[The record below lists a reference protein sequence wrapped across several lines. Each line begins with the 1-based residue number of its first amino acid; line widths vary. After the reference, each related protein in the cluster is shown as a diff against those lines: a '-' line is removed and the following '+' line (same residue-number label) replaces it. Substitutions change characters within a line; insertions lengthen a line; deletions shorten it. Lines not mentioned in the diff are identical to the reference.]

1 MSVWMF
7 SDPIRLPVYLLWNQ
21 PLRFLLCPERLIF
34 IFFQFVQ
41 KPHKET
47 PFLSGTIRVQSG
59 RNERTSRRM
68 PMQAMKT
75 AHLGRK
81 PMLRPPLKKHC
92 PPRMRGNS
100 QCGGQTTNHLLT
112 TANVWEFSYD
122 RQRRFLLLS
131 TALPVFAFFGRMQ
144 HKTPG
149 AGRGS
154 CALYG
159 VRADER
165 QFRIR
170 ACGACFPAGRPACPA
185 RCSGGRA
192 GGAVRPRQSRFL
204 PQKAVRSV

>member
-1 MSVWMF
+1 MMCSGSV
-7 SDPIRLPVYLLWNQ
+7 Y
-21 PLRFLLCPERLIF
+21 
-34 IFFQFVQ
+34 FQFVQ
-41 KPHKET
+41 IPHKET

-81 PMLRPPLKKHC
+81 PMLRLPLKKHC

-131 TALPVFAFFGRMQ
+131 TALPVFVFLAECSTRPPAQ
-144 HKTPG
+144 
-149 AGRGS
+149 AGG
-154 CALYG
+154 L
-159 VRADER
+159 VRCTGADER

-170 ACGACFPAGRPACPA
+170 ACGACFPADRPACPA

>member
-7 SDPIRLPVYLLWNQ
+7 SDPIRLPNYLLRNQ

-34 IFFQFVQ
+34 LFSICSKTSQRNSIF
-41 KPHKET
+41 
-47 PFLSGTIRVQSG
+47 IRYNKSAV
-59 RNERTSRRM
+59 REERSSRRM

-92 PPRMRGNS
+92 PPLMQGNS

-131 TALPVFAFFGRMQ
+131 TALPFFAFLAECSTRPPAQ
-144 HKTPG
+144 
-149 AGRGS
+149 AGG
-154 CALYG
+154 L
-159 VRADER
+159 VRCTGADER

-192 GGAVRPRQSRFL
+192 GGAVRPR
-204 PQKAVRSV
+204 